1 MSILIGPCLPHRS
14 QATSE
19 TLGRAK
25 HGHPWP
31 ASSPSGGGSRIS
43 TPSSPA
49 AFSGRRKRFLSAG
62 PLPAVDAE
70 DPEEEVEEDAEVRV
84 EEEIEEDAIVE
95 ATAGERVVPRKQGW
109 RSGSRR
115 RPAK

>member
-1 MSILIGPCLPHRS
+1 MPTAPKPSHFRNARPR
-14 QATSE
+14 E
-19 TLGRAK
+19 T
-25 HGHPWP
+25 W
-31 ASSPSGGGSRIS
+31 ASMACFLSFRGGSRIS

-115 RPAK
+115 LPAK